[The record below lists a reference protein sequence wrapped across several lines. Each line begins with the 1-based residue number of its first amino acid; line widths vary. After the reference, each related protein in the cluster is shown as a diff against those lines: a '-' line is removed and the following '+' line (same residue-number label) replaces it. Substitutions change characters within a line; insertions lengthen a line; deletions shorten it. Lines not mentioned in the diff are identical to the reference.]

1 MKSIKY
7 PIIIATAYLVIY
19 TVLISV
25 HMEWTLR
32 LGLFLFSL
40 SPFPVIWMVY
50 SVLKYGKPSKHTFDE
65 RFYED
70 G

>member
-7 PIIIATAYLVIY
+7 PILIATAYLVVY
-19 TVLISV
+19 VVLMSI

-40 SPFPVIWMVY
+40 SPIPVIWMVY
-50 SVLKYGKPSKHTFDE
+50 RVLKDGKPSKYTFDE
-65 RFYED
+65 RFYENY
-70 G
+70 